1 MNMEVDQPG
10 THHLP
15 GGVNPFGLRRSLQRR
30 ANPGDPPIGYQDIGR
45 PVESI
50 GWIHHPTA

>member
-15 GGVNPFGLRRSLQRR
+15 GGVNPFGLRRGLQRR

-45 PVESI
+45 SVESI